1 MADQAASATDWDDL
15 PDGEWNEKLD
25 QKIAEFN
32 QGKGEIKL
40 PVPVHEIM
48 TNEYERGIFN
58 ALVTED
64 LIRHFADA
72 IGDPSPI
79 WRNRTYA
86 QNTRWGGI
94 IAPPL
99 YESCISFGSSFG
111 GRLRVPGVARLA
123 AGNKHEYFGPIR
135 PGEEFHCYDKY
146 GGFEEKKVEG
156 KPYRMFIESVPRY
169 FVNQH
174 DELKAV
180 ATGRNIYLATPP
192 SRRKVKDK
200 SGGGKESKV
209 GSKYAGKDY
218 HRYSDAE
225 LKEIHDDFDAQLAGT
240 KRRGRETRYWEDVVE
255 GEELAP
261 LAKGIYD
268 VCDASARTVVSCY
281 VYSFAIKWA
290 AMRGHLQTHPIDP
303 LTGEHRFRRDWH
315 YSDRAAQ
322 LFGSPLANAGG
333 IHNEMMLVHI
343 VTDWMGD
350 DGFVVS
356 MDSQDRRFNFFG
368 DSTWVKGRV
377 NRKFVD
383 DEGRRLVELFVYAE
397 NQDGDVHTQATV
409 LVKLVSKAD

>member
-1 MADQAASATDWDDL
+1 MSTLSAELDWDHLSDS
-15 PDGEWNEKLD
+15 EWNEQLD
-25 QKIAEFN
+25 RLIAQFN
-32 QGKGEIKL
+32 AERGTIKL
-40 PVPVHEIM
+40 PPPIHEIM
-48 TNEYERGIFN
+48 TNEYERGILN

-72 IGDPSPI
+72 IGDPNPI

-123 AGNKHEYFGPIR
+123 AGNKHDYFAPFR
-135 PGEEFHCYDKY
+135 PGDEFHCYDKY
-146 GGFEEKKVEG
+146 MGFEEKQVSG

-169 FVNQH
+169 FVNQR
-174 DELKAV
+174 DETIAV

-192 SRRKVKDK
+192 SKRKA
-200 SGGGKESKV
+200 GGESKV
-209 GSKYAGKDY
+209 GAKYAGKTY
-218 HRYSDAE
+218 QKYSEAE
-225 LKEIHDDFDAQLAGT
+225 LKEIHEDFDAQLAGT
-240 KRRGRETRYWEDVVE
+240 KRRGKQTRYWEDVVE
-255 GEELAP
+255 GEVLAP
-261 LAKGIYD
+261 LAKGVYD
-268 VCDASARTVVSCY
+268 VCDSSARTTVSCY
-281 VYSFAIKWA
+281 VYAFAIKWG
-290 AMRGHLQTHPIDP
+290 AMRDHLSTHPIDP

-322 LFGSPLANAGG
+322 MFGSPLANAGG

-350 DGFVVS
+350 EGFVVS

-368 DSTWVKGRV
+368 DSTWVKGQV
-377 NRKFVD
+377 ERKFID
-383 DEGRRLVELFVYAE
+383 DQGRHLVELDVWAE
-397 NQDGDVHTQATV
+397 NQDGDTHTRATV
-409 LVKLVSKAD
+409 LVKLVSRAD

>member
-1 MADQAASATDWDDL
+1 MAEHAATENDWDGLSDS
-15 PDGEWNEKLD
+15 EWNEKLD
-25 QKIAEFN
+25 RKIAEFN
-32 QGKGEIKL
+32 SGRGELKL
-40 PVPVHEIM
+40 PVPIHDIM
-48 TNEYERGIFN
+48 DNEYERGILN

-72 IGDPSPI
+72 VGDPSPI

-123 AGNKHEYFGPIR
+123 AGNKHDYFGPIR

-169 FVNQH
+169 FVNQR
-174 DELKAV
+174 DEVKAV

-192 SRRKVKDK
+192 SKRKPKE
-200 SGGGKESKV
+200 GGSGKESKV
-209 GSKYAGKDY
+209 GAKYAGKEY
-218 HRYSDAE
+218 RRYSDAE
-225 LKEIHDDFDAQLAGT
+225 LKEIHDDFDAQLAGV
-240 KRRGRETRYWEDVVE
+240 KRRGAKIRYWEDVVE
-255 GEELAP
+255 GEELP
-261 LAKGIYD
+261 PIAKGIYD
-268 VCDASARTVVSCY
+268 VCDSSARTVVSCY
-281 VYSFAIKWA
+281 VYAFAIKWA
-290 AMRGHLQTHPIDP
+290 AMRGHLATHPIDP

-322 LFGSPLANAGG
+322 MFGSPLANAGG
-333 IHNEMMLVHI
+333 IHNEMMLVQS

-368 DSTWVKGRV
+368 DSTWVKGSV
-377 NRKFVD
+377 KRKFVD
-383 DEGRRLVELFVYAE
+383 DEGRRLVELFVFAE
-397 NQDGDVHTQATV
+397 NQDGDVHTQANV
-409 LVKLVSKAD
+409 LVKLVSRAD

>member
-1 MADQAASATDWDDL
+1 MAVSAPDDNDWDVLSDQ
-15 PDGEWNEKLD
+15 DWNEKLD
-25 QKIAEFN
+25 RKIAEFN
-32 QGKGEIKL
+32 AGKGELKL
-40 PVPVHEIM
+40 PVPIHSIM
-48 TNEYERGIFN
+48 DNEYERGILN
-58 ALVTED
+58 AFVTED

-72 IGDPSPI
+72 IGDPNPI
-79 WRNRTYA
+79 WRDRTYA

-99 YESCISFGSSFG
+99 FESCISFGSSFG

-123 AGNKHEYFGPIR
+123 AGNLHEYFGPIR
-135 PGEEFHCYDKY
+135 QGEEFHCYDKY
-146 GGFEEKKVEG
+146 AGFTERKVEG

-169 FVNQH
+169 FVNQR
-174 DELKAV
+174 DEVKAI

-192 SRRKVKDK
+192 SKRVTKVK
-200 SGGGKESKV
+200 GGKESTA
-209 GSKYAGKDY
+209 GSKYDGKDY
-218 HRYSDAE
+218 RVYSEAE

-240 KRRGRETRYWEDVVE
+240 KRQGKKVRYWEEVIE
-255 GEELAP
+255 GQELAP

-281 VYSFAIKWA
+281 VYAFAIKWG
-290 AMRGHLQTHPIDP
+290 AMRNHLGTHPIDP

-333 IHNEMMLVHI
+333 IHNEMTLVHI

-377 NRKFVD
+377 ERKFVD
-383 DEGRRLVELFVYAE
+383 DKGQRLVELFVWAE
-397 NQDGDVHTQATV
+397 NQDGDIHTNSTV
-409 LVKLVSKAD
+409 LVKLPSRED

>member
-1 MADQAASATDWDDL
+1 MVEGANESDWDHLSDQ
-15 PDGEWNEKLD
+15 DWNEKLD
-25 QKIAEFN
+25 RKIAEFN
-32 QGKGEIKL
+32 AGRGELKL
-40 PVPVHEIM
+40 PVPIHSIM
-48 TNEYERGIFN
+48 DNEYERGILN

-72 IGDPSPI
+72 IGDPNPI
-79 WRNRTYA
+79 WRDRTYA

-123 AGNKHEYFGPIR
+123 AGNLHEYFEPIR

-146 GGFEEKKVEG
+146 AGFVEKKVEG

-174 DELKAV
+174 DEVKAI

-192 SRRKVKDK
+192 SKRKPNE
-200 SGGGKESKV
+200 GGDGKESKV
-209 GSKYAGKDY
+209 GAKYAGKDY
-218 HRYSDAE
+218 RTYSEAE
-225 LKEIHDDFDAQLAGT
+225 LKEIHDDFDAQLSGQ
-240 KRRGRETRYWEDVVE
+240 KRRGRQIRYWDEVVE
-255 GEELAP
+255 GEELTP

-281 VYSFAIKWA
+281 VYAFAIKWA
-290 AMRGHLQTHPIDP
+290 AMRNHLQTHPIDP

-377 NRKFVD
+377 QRKFVD
-383 DEGRRLVELFVYAE
+383 DTGRHLVELFVWAE
-397 NQDGDVHTQATV
+397 NQDGDIHTNSTV
-409 LVKLVSKAD
+409 QVKLPSRGN